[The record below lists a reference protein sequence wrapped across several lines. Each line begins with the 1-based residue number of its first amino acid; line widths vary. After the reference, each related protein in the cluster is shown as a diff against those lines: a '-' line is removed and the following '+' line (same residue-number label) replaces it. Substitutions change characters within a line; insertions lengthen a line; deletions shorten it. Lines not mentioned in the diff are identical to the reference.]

1 MRIGYC
7 AGLVA
12 SREDGLQF
20 PRSIIQVPGHD
31 QFVIADMGAWLPFKG
46 RLLLFDPALAPG
58 HRTKVLLESV
68 DYPFGLA
75 IGLDRKV
82 YASTAE
88 TIFRFDPLA
97 RDPKETVET
106 IVQGLPARDIK
117 LPDGSKVAE
126 SVHLI
131 KQFVFDKTGRL
142 YVNGVVNGRR
152 FTLASVAIEAL
163 RLSPSRSSI
172 RITWPTE
179 LGAEYLVQFKN
190 DLNTPGRVN
199 TGFAVVGT
207 SADSTIDIVPVES
220 VQRFFRIL
228 RLH

>member
-1 MRIGYC
+1 MMGKLWLNFDAQGTGQFQAVIARVLGGFDVVSAQLEVPGAATDLAFGHGEERTYAGCDPLGRNPYLSLPTVVSTVACPAILVGQFHEGQVALNARMAGELLAERGIVRMRIRQ
-7 AGLVA
+7 AGA
-12 SREDGLQF
+12 PET
-20 PRSIIQVPGHD
+20 SITEV
-31 QFVIADMGAWLPFKG
+31 
-46 RLLLFDPALAPG
+46 
-58 HRTKVLLESV
+58 
-68 DYPFGLA
+68 
-75 IGLDRKV
+75 
-82 YASTAE
+82 
-88 TIFRFDPLA
+88 
-97 RDPKETVET
+97 
-106 IVQGLPARDIK
+106 
-117 LPDGSKVAE
+117 
-126 SVHLI
+126 
-131 KQFVFDKTGRL
+131 TGRL